1 MNAGAMTSRR
11 PASRAVAAATPK
23 RGHAMVVLAAAML
36 VLLMAPGCR
45 EDEDYLIAD
54 TSHWRNP
61 CHGPFTTYR
70 ARDLFFHWT
79 PDGSHL
85 LFSADSKIW
94 ILETEGAR
102 LQQVADTYV
111 IDDIDGRIRSWPK
124 TGFYADV
131 SPDGSRIVYSTCE
144 YPDGGYELAS
154 VDIDG
159 TNKRRLTRDGHFEHY
174 PVWSPDGRKIAFIDF
189 RFYSDPTLFNWD
201 PSLPVMVDTYP
212 SESFEDEVKLSVL
225 PMESGARRLLSA
237 LLRRGG
243 IRRLEAT
250 SGVDPSSPPV
260 WSPDSDHLA
269 FIANEGERRPFLHTV
284 RSDGSKL
291 TRIGETTAPPTWSPD
306 GGELVYA
313 AVDGDEPALY
323 AVRPDG
329 TGRRL
334 IWSGRAD
341 EGFAPISEV
350 LWSPDGSEILFLSN
364 ELYLVR
370 PDGGGLRRLGIPRH
384 VPDARAAWSPD
395 GSRIAI
401 YYPYQQIVTVSRD
414 GAEVLIHA
422 QADIDQKLPPRERS
436 EPYPRAGFRALDPP
450 LAIALPYRPACS
462 SAVPDPDANPGLVRD
477 CETLLRIRT
486 ALFGLGPAGTGRQF
500 KYGVTGSAWAED
512 MPIGT
517 WTAVSVGGA
526 PPRVREL
533 LLGGEARGAIPPDI
547 ARLEMLEV
555 LDTNDLTGPIPPEL
569 GRLTHLKELFID
581 WNLLRGGIPPELGA
595 LKNLAILNLAGN
607 SLSGGIP
614 PELGALKN
622 LAILNLAGNSLSG
635 GIPPELGALKNLAI
649 LNLAGNSLSGGI
661 PPELGALKNLAILN
675 LAGNSLSGGIPPEL
689 GALKNLTYLGLSR
702 NYGLSGDIP
711 AELGGLTRLETLN
724 LPIGCIPV
732 ELPALWLKAS
742 GLERCKP
749 EGEDDS

>member
-1 MNAGAMTSRR
+1 MERTYTSISSTGLRT
-11 PASRAVAAATPK
+11 AHDLVFDVDATIWTLNVES
-23 RGHAMVVLAAAML
+23 AE
-36 VLLMAPGCR
+36 LL
-45 EDEDYLIAD
+45 
-54 TSHWRNP
+54 
-61 CHGPFTTYR
+61 
-70 ARDLFFHWT
+70 
-79 PDGSHL
+79 
-85 LFSADSKIW
+85 
-94 ILETEGAR
+94 
-102 LQQVADTYV
+102 QVADV
-111 IDDIDGRIRSWPK
+111 NPDRSFNF
-124 TGFYADV
+124 GFYADV

-144 YPDGGYELAS
+144 YFDDGYEI
-154 VDIDG
+154 VTVKMDG
-159 TNKRRLTRDGHFEHY
+159 TGRRRLTQDGYFDHY

-201 PSLPVMVDTYP
+201 PSLPIMVDTYP

-243 IRRLEAT
+243 ISRLEAT
-250 SGVDPSSPPV
+250 SGVDLSSPPV

-269 FIANEGERRPFLHTV
+269 FIAHEGERRPFLHTVRSVLHTV

-306 GGELVYA
+306 GDELAYA
-313 AVDGDEPALY
+313 TVDGDVPALY

-329 TGRRL
+329 TGRRV
-334 IWSGRAD
+334 IWSGGAD
-341 EGFAPISEV
+341 DGFAPISQV
-350 LWSPDGSEILFLSN
+350 LWSPDGSEILFFSN
-364 ELYLVR
+364 EPYLVR
-370 PDGGGLRRLGIPRH
+370 PDGGGLRRLGIPRN

-401 YYPYQQIVTVSRD
+401 HYPYQQIVTVSRD
-414 GAEVLIHA
+414 GTEVLIHA

-595 LKNLAILNLAGN
+595 LKNLAILNLSEN

-661 PPELGALKNLAILN
+661 PPELPKLGALKPEALKNGDSEPRRELPAAAFRAWSPEELGDSESGGIPPELGALKNLAILN

-689 GALKNLTYLGLSR
+689 GALKNLA
-702 NYGLSGDIP
+702 I
-711 AELGGLTRLETLN
+711 LN
-724 LPIGCIPV
+724 LAEV
-732 ELPALWLKAS
+732 VAAFLPSLV
-742 GLERCKP
+742 R
-749 EGEDDS
+749 